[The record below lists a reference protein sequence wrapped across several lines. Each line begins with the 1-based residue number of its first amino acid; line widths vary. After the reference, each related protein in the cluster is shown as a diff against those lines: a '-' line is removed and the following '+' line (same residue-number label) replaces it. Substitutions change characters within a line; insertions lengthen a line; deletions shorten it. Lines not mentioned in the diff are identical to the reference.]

1 MSAVIRRMSDS
12 AIQLPEVIVV
22 DTSLLLGLGNISSEA
37 RWVVAHNF
45 LRRLSNE
52 ALLNNVLI
60 LIPLVV
66 MMECYHKTIQWHYEM
81 NGFKGNWTNAGYK
94 SNPILIQGAVPQL
107 TQFRQNVI
115 NLPAAITGPD
125 DLIVTKGFV
134 QPIES
139 TLLDNIGKF
148 NLLSADAEIIAES
161 EHLGVTD
168 LATMD
173 NDWSRA
179 DGFTVYLP

>member
-1 MSAVIRRMSDS
+1 MSAVIRRMSDP

-22 DTSLLLGLGNISSEA
+22 DSSILLSPIIPLNDLRWINTS
-37 RWVVAHNF
+37 NF
-45 LRRLSNE
+45 LQRLHNE
-52 ALLNNVLI
+52 ALLANILI
-60 LIPLVV
+60 LVPLKV
-66 MMECYHKTIQWHYEM
+66 MEECYHKIIQLYYES
-81 NGFKGNWTNAGYK
+81 NGYKGDWLRAGYK
-94 SNPILIQGAVPQL
+94 RNPTLIQGVVPQL
-107 TQFRQNVI
+107 AQFRQNVI

-161 EHLGVTD
+161 ERLGVTD